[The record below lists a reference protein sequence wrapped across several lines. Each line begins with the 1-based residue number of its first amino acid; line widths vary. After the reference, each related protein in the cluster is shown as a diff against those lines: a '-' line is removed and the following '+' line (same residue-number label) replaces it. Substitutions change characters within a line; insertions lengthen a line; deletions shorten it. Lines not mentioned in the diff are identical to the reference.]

1 MGGIAKNPIF
11 GAILTAVAV
20 FAAAYTGGASLGV
33 AALWGAG
40 AGALSFVMSSAMA
53 QIGTTGYDDVA
64 TSTSR
69 STSPVSGLPVIFGGD
84 APDKDGGVGKGAFI
98 LTGSV
103 VTWTNVQNG
112 SSQYLFTEHVLS
124 LTGTEKWIE
133 QLYIDNE
140 PILDAPI
147 RGDGVVSNSIIK
159 AKYRD
164 YLQMEVRFG
173 GSYTNTKSLA
183 RQYAGGRYNNTFRGD
198 GVVSIC
204 TVIKKT
210 QDSLEDSILVN
221 DNYVLQ
227 AEMKG
232 LVITDLSDMTQK
244 ASSNPPSQIYEILT
258 NVIWGMGLDPA
269 TIDIDSFRT
278 AALFCAD
285 ASYYSNGNMSYND
298 TYKQTIESI
307 LQTFSGFLYTN
318 MGKICCGVDRKS
330 LSVKSFNETN
340 IVGDVT
346 VTTSGNSDYCNTI
359 DAKYTA
365 VGNNYGNDVIRFPSD
380 ISDDDVIRSDGRVI
394 TKALDFTWIYSKTQL
409 ATMANRE
416 LLKMK
421 YGQNTVSFTST
432 DAWDLEIFDCIDIS
446 IAELG
451 INGKY
456 RIISKDISTSQ
467 DTLGFI
473 NVIAAQTND
482 GIYDGTDPGTWSPDG
497 SIENTTNVLPPS
509 NLDAVREGGTVAGLV
524 VSLSWT
530 PSVDGNVRGYY
541 VYYRKA
547 GVSDW
552 SYAGSTNTFENS
564 FAIYNLDEG
573 VEYDFAVAAFNNLG
587 ILSPKLTITGIIPD
601 FNFTLPTPTGL
612 VLLNS
617 MGSATSTEA
626 TDFIIGWNNQST
638 LQVNGRGFSE
648 YFKDYQIG
656 VWKNGVRVKNYYT
669 KDNSFTYTF
678 AQNKADDIGRNVK
691 FTVSARGFNNGTY
704 SEDAELSVRNPQA
717 PALQDLTISSG
728 IGVIAF
734 TWSNANRPID
744 FGNLIFQVSTTGD
757 FTQDVITHTSTA
769 IYSDWVSIDDGDY
782 FIRAA
787 QVDVYGADS
796 STIWTTTIPFKQQTS
811 IQYSQLNED
820 VVDGIVN
827 SGQFKGVIESIVDEV
842 GFSGWQVVANE
853 NGYISGIALGNNGEE
868 SVFSVVAD
876 RFSLISSKDAPGE
889 DRQYPFV
896 VDAVSGT
903 TYLTSAMIRNA
914 SIGGAQIENASI
926 RSANIADGTIETAK
940 IADGAITNAK
950 IGNTIQSTDYVAGT
964 SGWQIDKSGTFNING
979 GSSEGRMVIENDR
992 ITVYDSNNVV
1002 RVRIGRL

>member
-33 AALWGAG
+33 AAAWGVG
-40 AGALSFVMSSAMA
+40 AGALSFVMSSSLA

-69 STSPVSGLPVIFGGD
+69 STSPVTGLPVLFGGH
-84 APDKDGGVGKGAFI
+84 APDKDGVVGKGSFI

-112 SSQYLFTEHVLS
+112 NSQYLFTEHVLALS
-124 LTGTEKWIE
+124 GTEKWIE

-140 PILDAPI
+140 PILTTPI
-147 RGDGVVSNSIIK
+147 RGDGIVGD
-159 AKYRD
+159 D
-164 YLQMEVRFG
+164 YLISKFRGLLQLEVRFG
-173 GSYTNTKSLA
+173 GSYTTTKSLA
-183 RQYAGGRYNNTFRGD
+183 RQYAGSRYNDTFRGN

-232 LVITDLSDMTQK
+232 LVITDLSDMAQK
-244 ASSNPPSQIYEILT
+244 ASSNPPSQIFEILT
-258 NVIWGMGLDPA
+258 NNIWGMGLDPA
-269 TIDIDSFRT
+269 TIDIDSFRI
-278 AALFCAD
+278 AAQYCAD
-285 ASYYSNGNMSYND
+285 MKYHSNGNMSYND

-307 LQTFSGFLYTN
+307 MQTFSGFLYTN

-330 LSVKSFNETN
+330 LSVKSFNESN

-365 VGNNYGNDVIRFPSD
+365 VGNRYGNNVVRFPSN
-380 ISDDDVIRSDGRVI
+380 ISDDEVILSDGRVI
-394 TKALDFTWIYSKTQL
+394 TKALDFSWIYNPEQL
-409 ATMANRE
+409 AYLANRE

-446 IAELG
+446 ITELG

-456 RIISKDISTSQ
+456 RIISKDISTSR

-497 SIENTTNVLPPS
+497 SIENVINVLPPS
-509 NLDAVREGGTVAGLV
+509 NLDVVREGGTVAGLI

-541 VYYRKA
+541 VYHRKT

-564 FAIYNLDEG
+564 FTVYNLNEG

-587 ILSPKLTITGIIPD
+587 ILSPKLTVTGIIPD

-638 LQVNGRGFSE
+638 LQVNGRSFSE

-656 VWKNGVRVKNYYT
+656 VWKDGVRVKNYYT

-704 SEDAELSVRNPQA
+704 SEDAELLVRNPQA
-717 PALQDLTISSG
+717 PALQDLTVSSG
-728 IGVIAF
+728 IGIIAF

-744 FGNLIFQVSTTGD
+744 FGNLIFQISVTGD
-757 FTQDVITHTSTA
+757 FSGNVITHTSTA
-769 IYSDWVSIDDGDY
+769 TYSDWVNIDDGDY

-787 QVDVYGADS
+787 QVDVYGLDS
-796 STIWTTTIPFKQQTS
+796 STIWTATIPFKQQTS
-811 IQYSQLNED
+811 IPFSQLNED
-820 VVDGIVN
+820 VVDGIIDSSKFN
-827 SGQFKGVIESIVDEV
+827 SVVESIVDEV
-842 GFSGWQVVANE
+842 GYKGWQVVANE

-876 RFSLISSKDAPGE
+876 RFSLISSKDAPGD

-903 TYLTSAMIRNA
+903 TYLTSAMIKQA
-914 SIGGAQIENASI
+914 SITGAMIENATI
-926 RSANIADGTIETAK
+926 KEANIGAASINSLAVQ
-940 IADGAITNAK
+940 DGAITNAK
-950 IGNTIQSTDYVAGT
+950 IGNTIQSNNYVPNN
-964 SGWQIDKSGTFNING
+964 SGWQIDKNGSIAINGSSGT
-979 GSSEGRMVIENDR
+979 GRMVINNNM
-992 ITVYDSNNVV
+992 IMIYDQNGTL
-1002 RVRIGRL
+1002 RVRMGLW